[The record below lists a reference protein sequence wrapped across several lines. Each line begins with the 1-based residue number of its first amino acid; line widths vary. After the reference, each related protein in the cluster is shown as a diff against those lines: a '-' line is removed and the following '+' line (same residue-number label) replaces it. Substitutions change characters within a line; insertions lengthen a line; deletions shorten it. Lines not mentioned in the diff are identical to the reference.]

1 MNNGRSHPRPGGPV
15 DVRDSILDCV
25 GNTPLVALDRFAP
38 PDGDRARVLA
48 KMESMNPYSVKDRPA
63 LWMLRGAQER
73 GEITPGQTT
82 IIEATSGNT
91 GIGLA
96 MVATILGYDLVLC
109 MSEGMSEER
118 KAILRALGARL
129 ELTPAPL
136 HTKGAK
142 ARALELLDEMPD
154 AYYIRQHDNLDNRQ
168 AHMDTT
174 AEELWEQ
181 TDGGMDAFVAGL
193 GTCGTL
199 TGVSTALKPRKPD
212 LLIVGVEPAEA
223 PYYRTG
229 EFVQHKIPGV
239 VPGFTP
245 ELYDASLVDRLVD
258 VPADVA
264 WQSVRDLAHQE
275 GIMAGITSG
284 ATAWAARELAGEPD
298 LAGGMVV
305 CIVADTGERYLSTPG
320 LW

>member
-1 MNNGRSHPRPGGPV
+1 M
-15 DVRDSILDCV
+15 DIRDSILECI
-25 GNTPLVALDRFAP
+25 GGTPLVALDRFAP

-48 KMESMNPYSVKDRPA
+48 KMELMNPYSVKDRPA
-63 LWMLRGAQER
+63 LWMLREAQRR
-73 GEITPGQTT
+73 GDIEPGRTT

-96 MVATILGYDLVLC
+96 MVSTILGYDLVLC
-109 MSEGMSEER
+109 MSEAMSEER
-118 KAILRALGARL
+118 KAILRALGARI
-129 ELTPAPL
+129 ELTPAEL

-142 ARALELLDEMPD
+142 ARALELLEELPD

-168 AHMDTT
+168 AHIDST

-199 TGVSTALKPRKPD
+199 TGIATALKPRKPG
-212 LLIVGVEPAEA
+212 LLVVGVEPAES

-229 EFVQHKIPGV
+229 EFRQHRIPGV

-245 ELYDASLVDRLVD
+245 GIYDASLVDRLVD
-258 VPADVA
+258 VPADTA
-264 WQSVRDLAHQE
+264 WQSVRDLARTE

-284 ATAWAARELAGEPD
+284 ATAWAARELAGEPE

-305 CIVADTGERYLSTPG
+305 CLVADTGERYLSTKG

>member
-1 MNNGRSHPRPGGPV
+1 M
-15 DVRDSILDCV
+15 DIRDSILDCV

-38 PDGDRARVLA
+38 PEGGRARVLA
-48 KMESMNPYSVKDRPA
+48 KLELMNPYSVKDRPA
-63 LWMLRGAQER
+63 IWMIREAERR
-73 GEITPGQTT
+73 GEISPGRTT

-96 MVATILGYDLVLC
+96 MVCTIMGYDIVLC
-109 MSEGMSEER
+109 MSEAMSDER
-118 KAILRALGARL
+118 KGILRALGAKL
-129 ELTPAPL
+129 ELTPGAL

-142 ARALELLDEMPD
+142 ARALELQDELPD

-168 AHMDTT
+168 AHIDTT
-174 AEELWEQ
+174 AEELWSQ

-199 TGVSTALKPRKPD
+199 TGISTALKPRKPD
-212 LLIVGVEPAEA
+212 LLIVGVEPAES

-245 ELYDASLVDRLVD
+245 KIYDPSLVDRLVD
-258 VPADVA
+258 VPADEA
-264 WQSVRDLAHQE
+264 WASVRELATKE

-284 ATAWAARELAGEPD
+284 ATAWAARRLAAEPELE
-298 LAGGMVV
+298 GGMVV
-305 CIVADTGERYLSTPG
+305 CILADTGERYLSTPG
-320 LW
+320 LWV

>member
-1 MNNGRSHPRPGGPV
+1 M
-15 DVRDSILDCV
+15 DIRDSILECI
-25 GNTPLVALDRFAP
+25 GGTPLVALDRFAP
-38 PDGDRARVLA
+38 HDGDRARVLA
-48 KMESMNPYSVKDRPA
+48 KMELMNPYSVKDRPA
-63 LWMLRGAQER
+63 LWMLREAQRR
-73 GEITPGQTT
+73 GDIEPGRTT

-96 MVATILGYDLVLC
+96 MVSTILGYDLVLC
-109 MSEGMSEER
+109 MSEAMSEER
-118 KAILRALGARL
+118 KAILRALGARI
-129 ELTPAPL
+129 ELTPAEL

-142 ARALELLDEMPD
+142 ARALELLEELPD

-168 AHMDTT
+168 AHIDST

-199 TGVSTALKPRKPD
+199 TGIATALKPRKPG
-212 LLIVGVEPAEA
+212 LLVVGVEPAES

-229 EFVQHKIPGV
+229 EFRQHRIPGV

-245 ELYDASLVDRLVD
+245 GIYDASLVDRLVD
-258 VPADVA
+258 VPADTA
-264 WQSVRDLAHQE
+264 WQSVRDLARTE

-284 ATAWAARELAGEPD
+284 ATAWAARELAGEPE

-305 CIVADTGERYLSTPG
+305 CLVADTGERYLSTKG

>member
-1 MNNGRSHPRPGGPV
+1 MDIRE
-15 DVRDSILDCV
+15 SILDCV
-25 GNTPLVALDRFAP
+25 GGTPLVAIDRFAP
-38 PDGDRARVLA
+38 QEGGRARVLA

-63 LWMLRGAQER
+63 LWMLRKAEAR
-73 GEITPGQTT
+73 GEITPGETT

-96 MVATILGYDLVLC
+96 MASTLMGYDLVLC
-109 MSEGMSEER
+109 MSEAMSEER

-129 ELTPAPL
+129 ELTPGEL

-142 ARALELLDEMPD
+142 ARALELLEEIPN

-168 AHMDTT
+168 AHIDTT

-181 TDGGMDAFVAGL
+181 TDGQMDAFVAGL

-199 TGVSTALKPRKPD
+199 TGVSTALKTRKPE
-212 LLIVGVEPAEA
+212 LLIVGIEPAES

-229 EFVQHKIPGV
+229 EFTKHRIPGV

-245 ELYDASLVDRLVD
+245 EIYDPALIDRLVD

-264 WQSVRDLAHQE
+264 WQSVRDLAHRE
-275 GIMAGITSG
+275 GIMVGITSG
-284 ATAWAARELAGEPD
+284 ATAWAARELAKEPE
-298 LAGGMVV
+298 LEGGMVV
-305 CIVADTGERYLSTPG
+305 CVFADTGERYLSTPG
-320 LW
+320 LWL

>member
-1 MNNGRSHPRPGGPV
+1 M
-15 DVRDSILDCV
+15 DVRDSILECV
-25 GNTPLVALDRFAP
+25 GGTPLVALDRFAP
-38 PDGDRARVLA
+38 PSGDRARVLA

-63 LWMLRGAQER
+63 LWMLREAQRR
-73 GEITPGQTT
+73 GDITPGRTT

-96 MVATILGYDLVLC
+96 MVSAILGYDLVLC
-109 MSEGMSEER
+109 MSEAMSEER

-129 ELTPAPL
+129 ELTPAEL

-142 ARALELLDEMPD
+142 ARALELLEELPD

-168 AHMDTT
+168 AHIDST

-181 TDGGMDAFVAGL
+181 TGGGMDAFVAGL

-199 TGVSTALKPRKPD
+199 TGIATALKPRRPD
-212 LLIVGVEPAEA
+212 LLVVGVEPAEA

-229 EFVQHKIPGV
+229 EFRQHRIPGV

-245 ELYDASLVDRLVD
+245 GIHDPSLVDRLVD
-258 VPADVA
+258 VPADTA
-264 WQSVRDLAHQE
+264 WQSVRDLARAE

-284 ATAWAARELAGEPD
+284 ATAWAARELAGEPE

-305 CIVADTGERYLSTPG
+305 CIVADTGERYLSTKG

>member
-1 MNNGRSHPRPGGPV
+1 M

-25 GNTPLVALDRFAP
+25 GRTPLVALDRFAP
-38 PDGDRARVLA
+38 PEGDRARVLA
-48 KMESMNPYSVKDRPA
+48 KMELMNPYSVKDRPA
-63 LWMLRGAQER
+63 LWMLRGAQAR
-73 GEITPGQTT
+73 GDIAPGRTT

-96 MVATILGYDLVLC
+96 MVATIMGYDLVLC
-109 MSEGMSEER
+109 MSEAMSEER

-129 ELTPAPL
+129 ELTPGDL

-142 ARALELLDEMPD
+142 ARALELLEELPD
-154 AYYIRQHDNLDNRQ
+154 SYYIRQHDNLDNRQ
-168 AHMDTT
+168 AHIDTT

-199 TGVSTALKPRKPD
+199 TGISSALKPRKPD

-229 EFVQHKIPGV
+229 EFVKHRIPGV
-239 VPGFTP
+239 VPGSTWHGSPSGTWPGRRASWRASRRGRRPGRHGNLLVNRSSPGGWSCASSQTRVRGTCPPRDCGDTTTP
-245 ELYDASLVDRLVD
+245 HPRILFILTY
-258 VPADVA
+258 P
-264 WQSVRDLAHQE
+264 
-275 GIMAGITSG
+275 
-284 ATAWAARELAGEPD
+284 
-298 LAGGMVV
+298 
-305 CIVADTGERYLSTPG
+305 
-320 LW
+320 

>member
-1 MNNGRSHPRPGGPV
+1 
-15 DVRDSILDCV
+15 
-25 GNTPLVALDRFAP
+25 
-38 PDGDRARVLA
+38 
-48 KMESMNPYSVKDRPA
+48 
-63 LWMLRGAQER
+63 
-73 GEITPGQTT
+73 
-82 IIEATSGNT
+82 
-91 GIGLA
+91 
-96 MVATILGYDLVLC
+96 MVSTILGYDLILC

-142 ARALELLDEMPD
+142 ARALELLEEIPQG
-154 AYYIRQHDNLDNRQ
+154 YYIHQHDNLDNRQ
-168 AHMDTT
+168 AHIDST
-174 AEELWEQ
+174 AEELWDQ
-181 TDGGMDAFVAGL
+181 TDGGMSAFVAGL

-199 TGVSTALKPRKPD
+199 MGVATALKPRNPD
-212 LLIVGVEPAEA
+212 LLIVGIEPAEA

-245 ELYDASLVDRLVD
+245 EIYDADLVDRLVD
-258 VPADVA
+258 VPAETA
-264 WQSVRDLAHQE
+264 WQSVRDLARTE

-284 ATAWAARELAGEPD
+284 ATAWAARELACEAE
-298 LAGGMVV
+298 LAGGMIV
-305 CIVADTGERYLSTPG
+305 CVVADTGERYLSTEG

>member
-1 MNNGRSHPRPGGPV
+1 M
-15 DVRDSILDCV
+15 DVADSILGCV
-25 GNTPLVALDRFAP
+25 GRTPLVALDRFAP

-48 KMESMNPYSVKDRPA
+48 KMELMNPYSVKDRPA
-63 LWMLRGAQER
+63 LWMIREAQKRGD
-73 GEITPGQTT
+73 ITPGETT

-96 MVATILGYDLVLC
+96 MVSAIMGYDLVLC
-109 MSEGMSEER
+109 MSEAMSEER
-118 KAILRALGARL
+118 KAILRALGAKL
-129 ELTPAPL
+129 ELTPGEL

-142 ARALELLDEMPD
+142 ARCLELLKELPD

-168 AHMDTT
+168 AHIETT

-199 TGVSTALKPRKPD
+199 TGVSTALKPRKPG

-229 EFVQHKIPGV
+229 EFVKHRIPGV

-245 ELYDASLVDRLVD
+245 EIYDPSLIDRLVD

-264 WQSVRDLAHQE
+264 WQSVRDLARSE

-284 ATAWAARELAGEPD
+284 ATAWAARELAGEPEF
-298 LAGGMVV
+298 AEGIVV
-305 CIVADTGERYLSTPG
+305 CVLADTGERYLSTEG

>member
-1 MNNGRSHPRPGGPV
+1 M
-15 DVRDSILDCV
+15 DIRDSILDCV

-38 PDGDRARVLA
+38 PEGGRARVLA
-48 KMESMNPYSVKDRPA
+48 KLELMNPYSVKDRPA
-63 LWMLRGAQER
+63 IWMIREAERR
-73 GEITPGQTT
+73 GEISPGRTT

-96 MVATILGYDLVLC
+96 MVCTIMGYDIVLC

-118 KAILRALGARL
+118 KGILRALGAKL
-129 ELTPAPL
+129 ELTPAAL

-142 ARALELLDEMPD
+142 ARALELLEELPD

-168 AHMDTT
+168 AHIDTT
-174 AEELWEQ
+174 AEELWAQ

-199 TGVSTALKPRKPD
+199 TGISTALKPRKPD

-229 EFVQHKIPGV
+229 EFVQHRIPGV

-245 ELYDASLVDRLVD
+245 KIYDPALVDRLVD
-258 VPADVA
+258 VPADEA
-264 WQSVRDLAHQE
+264 WASVRELATKE

-284 ATAWAARELAGEPD
+284 ATAWAARNLAAEPG
-298 LAGGMVV
+298 LEGGMVV
-305 CIVADTGERYLSTPG
+305 CILADTGERYLSTPG
-320 LW
+320 LWV